1 MGNQPTKESGGSMP
15 TSRSGS
21 TSRNHHLHHASPR
34 HQSSSSSTPSPQTP
48 YRSSVSSSR
57 APIGV
62 HNHRAAAPAQASLA
76 QAHGST
82 DIKNSQAL
90 PITSL
95 AASPVG
101 STKSTLGAAEHKQ
114 SAPLPVPSKERAPAA
129 PSDATGAVPA
139 AVPPQRTLPVD
150 VPNNTAAAPGANVT
164 IPLGQTSPLS
174 PFDSSD
180 AGIHSHGSLSN
191 MSFLQRPP
199 RLPLPIEEEVHTPGS
214 PIVAPTENSEPVDA
228 VDLDSDGNIAR
239 KSSNLSNTTIDED
252 DAEELRV
259 DKTRPTVPTRLEWRR
274 GGDRVYVTGTIFHWN
289 RKQRLHPVE
298 GQPGV
303 FATTINILPGTHHIR
318 FLVDNNM
325 QTSPDLP
332 TTVDFGNNLVNY
344 IEVSPDDVPT
354 GAHDASA
361 GAPTLVETPADDRA
375 KTLEESAEPQGPRD
389 KQLPPREAFSQV
401 YPQYLLDYDEPE
413 DSPVGQAAAAAIEKL
428 DTPPSLPG
436 FLAKPILNAATL
448 MKDDNSVLNMP
459 NHTTLNHLATSSIKN
474 GTLAVSAT
482 TRYRDKY
489 VTTIMYKPVPNHA

>member
-1 MGNQPTKESGGSMP
+1 MGNQPSTTKEGGGHQGRDSSSPREQPSSGSASASH
-15 TSRSGS
+15 SRSTS
-21 TSRNHHLHHASPR
+21 T
-34 HQSSSSSTPSPQTP
+34 
-48 YRSSVSSSR
+48 R
-57 APIGV
+57 APISV
-62 HNHRAAAPAQASLA
+62 RNHRAAAPAQASLA

-101 STKSTLGAAEHKQ
+101 STKSASGGVAAPRPLEPRQ
-114 SAPLPVPSKERAPAA
+114 SVPVPVRTESDNAVAEAA
-129 PSDATGAVPA
+129 PSK
-139 AVPPQRTLPVD
+139 PVD
-150 VPNNTAAAPGANVT
+150 VPNQNALNAAAGAAAVE
-164 IPLGQTSPLS
+164 PPVGQTPPLS
-174 PFDSSD
+174 PFDSSE
-180 AGIHSHGSLSN
+180 AGLASHGSLSN
-191 MSFLQRPP
+191 MSFISRPP

-214 PIVAPTENSEPVDA
+214 PIIAPADIGEPLDA
-228 VDLDSDGNIAR
+228 ADLDGETLPR
-239 KSSNLSNTTIDED
+239 KTSNLSNTTIDED

-259 DKTRPTVPTRLEWRR
+259 DKTRPTVPTRLEWLR
-274 GGDRVYVTGTIFHWN
+274 GGERVYVTGTIFQWN

-298 GQPGV
+298 GRPGV
-303 FATTINILPGTHHIR
+303 FATTIQILPGTHHIR
-318 FLVDNNM
+318 FLVDNDM

-344 IEVSPDDVPT
+344 IEVSSDDVPT
-354 GAHDASA
+354 PGDVTVTPTPQATPSEEKEQQVQGAD
-361 GAPTLVETPADDRA
+361 E
-375 KTLEESAEPQGPRD
+375 AEQQQRSH
-389 KQLPPREAFSQV
+389 KQLPPPEAFTRT
-401 YPQYLLDYDEPE
+401 YPQYLADYEADDTPE
-413 DSPVGQAAAAAIEKL
+413 GQAAAQMAVLAIEKL

-489 VTTIMYKPVPNHA
+489 VTTIMYKPVPG